1 MCQKIR
7 EEFRE
12 RPLLPPPPQVEP
24 LHLTEEGA
32 LPGVTQEDGASVL
45 PGLMPFS
52 AGHLAF
58 LGLPRSAPWPGDRG
72 V

>member
-1 MCQKIR
+1 M
-7 EEFRE
+7 
-12 RPLLPPPPQVEP
+12 EP

-32 LPGVTQEDGASVL
+32 LPGVTQEDGTSVL

-58 LGLPRSAPWPGDRG
+58 LGLPRSAPGQGTGECEGGLSPAPT
-72 V
+72 